1 MSKTQDKARAGML
14 AGVTAGHAQSEID
27 RRMAADADRGRAV
40 ALLGAAAVHSRAA
53 GDTRPPRA
61 EHVLAVAESVGA
73 VGLLVPLAVDR
84 AGHLV
89 AGLHR
94 LEACRLLLAQPA
106 DREGLWLALA
116 GADRVPEWQ
125 ERLGAL
131 PAPDELAEPLRAGL
145 LPVRRLDLDSVKD
158 PDAALAAEAAENTAR
173 RAYTRAEVGSLV
185 ERLRAAGYRETGGRP
200 RKGERAL
207 RPALELVLGISRN
220 TARRMLGT
228 LEEPG
233 KVAQVGTFSGV
244 LKAADRLDR
253 AARAY
258 LVAIEELPEGV
269 RVPRTR
275 DLARESRVL
284 LRLAEGAL
292 DELRNLEGDE

>member
-14 AGVTAGHAQSEID
+14 AGLNAGHAQSEID
-27 RRMAADADRGRAV
+27 RRLATEADRGNAV
-40 ALLGAAAVHSRAA
+40 GLLALDAVHLRTA
-53 GDTRPPRA
+53 DTRPARA
-61 EHVLAVAESVGA
+61 AHVLALAESVGA
-73 VGLLVPLAVDR
+73 VGLVGPLAVDR
-84 AGHLV
+84 AGRLV

-94 LEACRLLLAQPA
+94 LEACRLLLAAPA
-106 DREGLWLALA
+106 DRVALWNALDGA
-116 GADRVPEWQ
+116 GKVPEALD
-125 ERLGAL
+125 RLEAL
-131 PAPDELAEPLRAGL
+131 PAPADLPEPLRAGRV
-145 LPVRRLDLDSVKD
+145 PVRRLDLDSVKD

-233 KVAQVGTFSGV
+233 KVAQVGTFSGA
-244 LKAADRLDR
+244 LKAADRLER

-258 LVAIEELPEGV
+258 LVAVEELPEGV

-275 DLARESRVL
+275 DLGRESRVL
-284 LRLAEGAL
+284 LRLAEAAL